1 MFDFDVNVSKSTIVE
16 KPDQRVQTTSI
27 VDESEIFGR
36 EYEKNELISKL
47 LSEQSHEQNGPPIIS
62 LVGLG
67 GIGKTTLAQ
76 LAYNNDEVVRNFDK
90 RMWVSVLKSFD
101 EFRIARAIIEV
112 VTGFA
117 SNLIKMQYLIL
128 CVQECIVGKKFLLIL
143 DDMWN

>member
-16 KPDQRVQTTSI
+16 KPDQRVQTTSV

-47 LSEQSHEQNGPPIIS
+47 LREQSHEQNGLPIIS

-67 GIGKTTLAQ
+67 GIGKTTLGQ

-90 RMWVSVLKSFD
+90 RMWVCVSKPFD
-101 EFRIARAIIEV
+101 EFRIARAIIEQV
-112 VTGFA
+112 LP
-117 SNLIKMQYLIL
+117 LI
-128 CVQECIVGKKFLLIL
+128 
-143 DDMWN
+143 